1 MRTDDFPAGI
11 VKIPADL
18 DIQDRLMGRFTARQ
32 CLIIGISTALC
43 WGWYMTTR
51 HLLPLVVV
59 TVTVIPVLAA
69 GLALALV
76 RRDGLY
82 LDRLALAALAQRLRP
97 RRLVHAPQGVPD
109 LPSLL
114 PTPLA
119 RKARPVPGPLRLP
132 VIDIGE
138 QGVLDLGAQGWAVLI
153 ACQPVSFALSTPAE
167 QEAMVAAFARVLHSI
182 STDIQILVRAQRMDL
197 APHLRRLRESSPELP
212 HPALEEAALAHAGYL
227 EELTSSA
234 DLLWRQILL
243 VVRHPHADTDPGA
256 GQDTGQDAGPDA
268 GAAAVVRHAEQLA
281 RQLTSAGVAATVLDA
296 RAAHTIL
303 TSALNPHHTIGSIQ

>member
-1 MRTDDFPAGI
+1 
-11 VKIPADL
+11 
-18 DIQDRLMGRFTARQ
+18 
-32 CLIIGISTALC
+32 
-43 WGWYMTTR
+43 
-51 HLLPLVVV
+51 
-59 TVTVIPVLAA
+59 
-69 GLALALV
+69 
-76 RRDGLY
+76 
-82 LDRLALAALAQRLRP
+82 
-97 RRLVHAPQGVPD
+97 
-109 LPSLL
+109 
-114 PTPLA
+114 
-119 RKARPVPGPLRLP
+119 
-132 VIDIGE
+132 
-138 QGVLDLGAQGWAVLI
+138 
-153 ACQPVSFALSTPAE
+153 
-167 QEAMVAAFARVLHSI
+167 
-182 STDIQILVRAQRMDL
+182 
-197 APHLRRLRESSPELP
+197 LRESSPELP